1 MVLKKKHGMKES
13 ERSLLASLS
22 FAYDLHAEKM
32 LSLTFMHA
40 KTKPLIGNLELSS
53 KEEENHNHAL
63 WH

>member
-1 MVLKKKHGMKES
+1 VKES

-22 FAYDLHAEKM
+22 FAYELHAEKM